1 MCTAMAR
8 ELSFQNNMNGLKVIS
23 LAIHRCA
30 ILLVLDAPLD
40 VEQEKP
46 MLRKLLLIN

>member
-40 VEQEKP
+40 EKP
-46 MLRKLLLIN
+46 TLRKLLLIN